1 MFVYDIDFCVATEI
15 AATRSV
21 YDTGFCVTIETTV
34 VTEAYHD
41 SNNNKF

>member
-1 MFVYDIDFCVATEI
+1 MFVYDTDFCVATEI
-15 AATRSV
+15 AVTRSV
-21 YDTGFCVTIETTV
+21 YDTGCCVTIETTV